1 MSLTLR
7 IILVLSSI
15 VSFVF
20 CIKKI
25 RTAKLKVENSIT
37 WMIGSVI
44 LVLMSIFSNA
54 VAWISE
60 KCGFMASSNFVFFV
74 LIAFL
79 LVQLFID
86 NIKISELNEK
96 IKNLNHHIALNEKNK
111 E

>member
-60 KCGFMASSNFVFFV
+60 KCGFMASSNFVF
-74 LIAFL
+74 
-79 LVQLFID
+79 
-86 NIKISELNEK
+86 
-96 IKNLNHHIALNEKNK
+96 LNHQKDYDKQFQNQIQLLKLEASGF
-111 E
+111 